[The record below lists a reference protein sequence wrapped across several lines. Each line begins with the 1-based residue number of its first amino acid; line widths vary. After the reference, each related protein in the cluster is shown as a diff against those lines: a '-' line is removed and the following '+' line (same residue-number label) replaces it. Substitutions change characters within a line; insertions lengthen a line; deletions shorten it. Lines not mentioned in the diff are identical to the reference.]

1 MLITTSFRANEQTIK
16 TAKVLAEDL
25 HSEYIDRR
33 KQSVRQLAKTRG
45 DVLVVGKERFEWY
58 QSNGEKFFF
67 HPSSAMFRVKRIL
80 RGEKDP
86 LIEAAQLMPGDS
98 FLDCTLG
105 LGSDAITAS
114 CAVGNTGEVVGIE
127 KNPITALLV
136 REGLRTWETGVIE
149 ADEAMKQISVI
160 SGDSIEQLK
169 KLPNRSFDV
178 VYFDPMF
185 EETIRESSSIA
196 PLRQVAEHHFDHD
209 VAMQEAMRVARKRVV
224 LKDHWKST
232 RFTAKSY
239 QFQVIKRKTAQF
251 HYGYIVIEEEKRKS
265 PE

>member
-1 MLITTSFRANEQTIK
+1 MLITTSFRANEQTIE
-16 TAKVLAEDL
+16 TAKTLAEDL
-25 HSEYIDRR
+25 HGEYRERR
-33 KQSVRQLAKTRG
+33 KQSVRQLAKNYG
-45 DVLVVGKERFEWY
+45 DVLVVGNERFEWY
-58 QSNGEKFFF
+58 QPNGEKFFF

-86 LIEAAQLMPGDS
+86 LIEAAQLQPGDS

-114 CAVGNTGEVVGIE
+114 CATGPNGKVVGIE

-136 REGLRTWETGVIE
+136 REGLNTWQTGVAE
-149 ADEAMKQISVI
+149 VDEAMKRMSVI

-169 KLPNRSFDV
+169 RLPDRSFDI

-185 EETIRESSSIA
+185 EETIQESASIA
-196 PLRQVAEHHFDHD
+196 PLRHVAEHHFDHEM
-209 VAMQEAMRVARKRVV
+209 AIQEAMRVARKRVV

-232 RFTAKSY
+232 RFTADSY
-239 QFQVIKRKTAQF
+239 QFQVVKRKTAQF
-251 HYGYIVIEEEKRKS
+251 HYGYITIGEDQS
-265 PE
+265 PQ

>member
-1 MLITTSFRANEQTIK
+1 MLITTSFRANEQTIE
-16 TAKVLAEDL
+16 TAKALAKDM
-25 HSEYIDRR
+25 HGEYIERR
-33 KQSVRQLAKTRG
+33 KQSVKQLAIKRG

-67 HPSSAMFRVKRIL
+67 HPSSAMFRVKRVL

-86 LIEAAQLMPGDS
+86 LIEAAQLKPGDS

-114 CAVGNTGEVVGIE
+114 CATGANGKVTGIE
-127 KNPITALLV
+127 KNPVTALLV
-136 REGLRTWETGVIE
+136 REGLSTWETGVRE
-149 ADEAMKQISVI
+149 ADEAMKRISVI

-169 KLPNRSFDV
+169 KLPDRSYDI

-185 EETIRESSSIA
+185 EETIQESASMM
-196 PLRQVAEHHFDHD
+196 PLRHAAEHHFSHETA
-209 VAMQEAMRVARKRVV
+209 VKEAMRVARKRVV

-232 RFTAKSY
+232 RFTTDSY
-239 QFQVIKRKTAQF
+239 QFQVMKRKTAQF
-251 HYGYIVIEEEKRKS
+251 HYGYISIEEDKS
-265 PE
+265 TKL

>member
-1 MLITTSFRANEQTIK
+1 MLITTSFRANEETIK
-16 TAKVLAEDL
+16 TAKKLADKL
-25 HSEYIDRR
+25 HGEYVERR
-33 KQSVRQLAKTRG
+33 KQSVRQLAKIRG
-45 DVLVVGKERFEWY
+45 EVLVVGKERFEWY
-58 QSNGEKFFF
+58 QPNGEKFFF

-86 LIEAAQLMPGDS
+86 LIEAADLQLGDS

-105 LGSDAITAS
+105 LGADAITAS
-114 CAVGNTGEVVGIE
+114 CATGPNGNVVGIE

-136 REGLRTWETGVIE
+136 HEGLKTWETGVIE
-149 ADEAMKQISVI
+149 ADEALKRISVI

-169 KLPNRSFDV
+169 KLPDRSFDV

-185 EETIRESSSIA
+185 EETIQESSSIA
-196 PLRQVAEHHFDHD
+196 RLRHVAEHRFHHEI
-209 VAMQEAMRVARKRVV
+209 AIKEAMRVARKRVV

-232 RFTAKSY
+232 RFKAKSY

-251 HYGYIVIEEEKRKS
+251 HYGYITIEDKE
-265 PE
+265 